1 MRSWRRDSAAME
13 RGPEVLVRRTPYLE
27 ARVRLEVAEAGSI
40 TRKVKG
46 SLRKSTLA
54 LGQSCNA
61 TGVLHRGGALT
72 GPGTRV
78 ESHPICL
85 WAEGSDSI
93 QRPVSVVQGSS
104 HYTLLSFARR
114 IGSRNLLGWGGCQ
127 DTRLMPFSQVIRS
140 EGSCLLRQGY
150 L

>member
-1 MRSWRRDSAAME
+1 MRNPEDQE
-13 RGPEVLVRRTPYLE
+13 CGRGGDTSQPWKGAPQVLVQRTPYLE
-27 ARVRLEVAEAGSI
+27 ARVRLEEAEAGSI

-72 GPGTRV
+72 EPGTRV

-85 WAEGSDSI
+85 WAEGSGSI

-104 HYTLLSFARR
+104 HYTLLSLPR
-114 IGSRNLLGWGGCQ
+114 IMGSRNLLRWGGC
-127 DTRLMPFSQVIRS
+127 
-140 EGSCLLRQGY
+140 
-150 L
+150 